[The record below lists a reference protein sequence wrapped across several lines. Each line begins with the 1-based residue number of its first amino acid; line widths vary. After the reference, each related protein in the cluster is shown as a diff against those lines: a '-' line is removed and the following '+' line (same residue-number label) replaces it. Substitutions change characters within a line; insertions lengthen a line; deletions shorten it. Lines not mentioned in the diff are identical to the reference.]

1 MSPRSRTQIAG
12 SGVTSLPQPRSH
24 KEAFYFRNI
33 CFSLPFLPKQLLS
46 NSTEIEPLNLV
57 FAINANGQDAKD
69 NFDRM
74 TNTITSIIDSYGQG
88 NINYGL
94 IVYGGT
100 AVSRIQLTESFTDDE
115 LLKTY
120 VKMVQQVRG
129 GADLPSALENSKD
142 LFSGDIPKRRNVL
155 VIMTDSEATGD
166 KAKMQP
172 TADELH
178 DMGVKVITV
187 AMGTES
193 DQSELRPLS
202 PKKDN
207 SLKEDPKESPKQL
220 GDRIMK
226 EAVKGRFYVFFVSL
240 SDIKDLGKGF
250 NVLKSSARCIE
261 KKKNG
266 VECVRAIC
274 FHYCLSITW

>member
-1 MSPRSRTQIAG
+1 M
-12 SGVTSLPQPRSH
+12 
-24 KEAFYFRNI
+24 
-33 CFSLPFLPKQLLS
+33 S
-46 NSTEIEPLNLV
+46 NSIGIEPVNLV

-74 TNTITSIIDSYGQG
+74 TNTITSIIDSYGQR

-94 IVYGGT
+94 IVYGNT
-100 AVSRIQLTESFTDDE
+100 AVSRIQLTENFSDDE
-115 LLKTY
+115 QLKNY
-120 VKMVQQVRG
+120 VKMVQQGRG
-129 GADLPSALENSKD
+129 GADLPAAVENAKD
-142 LFSGDIPKRRNVL
+142 IFSGEIPKRRNVL
-155 VIMTDSEATGD
+155 VILTDSKATGD

-178 DMGVKVITV
+178 DMGVEVITV

-207 SLKEDPKESPKQL
+207 SLREDPKESPKQL

-226 EAVKGRFYVFFVSL
+226 EVIKSKFYVLFVCCLRSRVWA
-240 SDIKDLGKGF
+240 KDF
-250 NVLKSSARCIE
+250 NVLNQCCNVLKQRC
-261 KKKNG
+261 
-266 VECVRAIC
+266 
-274 FHYCLSITW
+274 